1 MTNEPRRRP
10 EDDPHSVEDD
20 QDLSTSSAGQPT
32 SVDIWAAVEA
42 QIDEIVRDEDEDDP
56 TDPQHPDY
64 DLSTAS
70 PYRPVEAQP
79 RFWFTSRW
87 VLILVA
93 VVAITGMVL
102 PYLQDI
108 F

>member
-10 EDDPHSVEDD
+10 EDDPRRPDDDEDLAAPPVREPTDVE
-20 QDLSTSSAGQPT
+20 
-32 SVDIWAAVEA
+32 IWATVEA
-42 QIDEIVRDEDEDDP
+42 QIDEIVREEDEDDP
-56 TDPQHPDY
+56 TDPHHPDY

-70 PYRPVEAQP
+70 PYRHVEPQP

-93 VVAITGMVL
+93 FVAITGLLL

>member
-10 EDDPHSVEDD
+10 EDDPRSEDD
-20 QDLSTSSAGQPT
+20 PTVSQTGQAADAD
-32 SVDIWAAVEA
+32 VWAAVEA
-42 QIDEIVRDEDEDDP
+42 QLDEIVREEEDDP
-56 TDPQHPDY
+56 TDPSHPDY

-70 PYRPVEAQP
+70 PYRHVDPQP
-79 RFWFTSRW
+79 RFWFTRRW
-87 VLILVA
+87 VLIVVA
-93 VVAITGMVL
+93 FVAITGMLL